1 MNSNLL
7 RQTIQAVTLLLVS
20 FATMASAVD
29 PTWEYASLSKDAET
43 NEQYIDMISARIN
56 NLSNC
61 TEYVLTFSDLTTQNS
76 GNPLLGFPENEA
88 FTFKLYDH
96 GGKNGNYN
104 SDVNDTLSIWIP
116 KKGYSI
122 QVTGSIDTKEY
133 IDRFT
138 VFEGY
143 TDKRG
148 KTILDGLSGKIDDIN
163 FISKEDLVF
172 VLKGDV
178 SGGGYSGLDL
188 TVRIKKDEDLSVECK
203 NSVDDVGGAID
214 LCPPENTIHP
224 GDTVKLT
231 VTPKENY
238 VFEGVEIKDVNGE
251 PVKPLQ
257 DVGWYSGN
265 KFSFI
270 MPLFGV
276 VVTPK
281 FTNDVSHFSV
291 NMPESD
297 TLEVIIPQGVTSFKL
312 YDDGGA
318 DKDYSRP
325 DELRPTNRTLR
336 LTAPSGYRIYVKGSM
351 ETLLNEDM
359 LTVKDSIGC
368 NENVVTL
375 MDSWSGAVEN
385 IHLLSSGN
393 GLTFDFE
400 KSGFFT
406 AASYGVLE
414 HVSGFDF
421 TVMVG
426 KDEPHTLVC
435 KNEDVEGG
443 SIKCP
448 EGAFSS
454 GEKVSVEAMPQ
465 EGYVFAGLEL
475 KDASGNVVDVLDSWY
490 PDNKASFAMLPMN
503 LVVKPKFTK
512 DLSNLHINMPEN
524 DSIGVVIPEGVN
536 AFKVYDDGGKDGFH
550 SINANGALTLMAPEG
565 QVLGVVGDME
575 TTYSNAKLSICDG
588 ESCADSVVKLVKAAS
603 GSTAI
608 HTISSKGSLT
618 IKFATESASAHSDK
632 GLDLLV
638 RVGPSKAYS
647 VTCVDVVAGE
657 ITCEGVN
664 QADYGQTVELSIT
677 AEAAK
682 GYVLAGA
689 EVRDENGNVVKTF
702 KDFPWYKP
710 SHKISFK
717 MPLANVNVVPVFTDK
732 INDLYINMPFKGT
745 DSIVVPA
752 SVDSFKVYDDGG
764 KDGKYSKDADGT
776 LQMIAHDGYVLQ
788 VTGHKNINP
797 RDDQYDYM
805 SICDGPNCE
814 IGTPKFIT
822 EKSGPI
828 DSIMYISTGNAM
840 TLFFRAYDNSSRGE
854 GLDLTIRN
862 AEKDVPHKVK
872 CAENVAGGTIEECGS
887 EVNPGEPVTLTVT
900 PTTGYA
906 LTGIEIKDA
915 YQNDVKVV
923 GGQWYSGKT
932 HSFIMPVS
940 DVTVTPT
947 FTNKLDTF
955 YLNMPNLSAMTAIIP
970 PGVDSIKVYDNG
982 GKDGFYVLSSAD
994 TLRLF
999 AQENYLLKV
1008 KGSMQTWRSDPLRVC
1023 DADNC
1028 GENATKFYGSRNDIY
1043 LLSTKN
1049 VLTFDFLAG
1058 KRDYDLNYHG
1068 FDFTVYAVPD
1078 VPHEIQCASNNSG
1091 GNANNSGGNA
1101 NISGGSIKECSSGN
1115 NVGNEK
1121 AHTPVTLTAVPT
1133 NSVLQSVG
1141 VTDADGK
1148 LDVDGGSWYHNAFS
1162 FVMRASDVTV
1172 TPSFTTNY
1180 SNLYINMPTNDTV
1193 EAVIPKDVKTFK
1205 VFDDGGVSEKYSIN
1219 ANGFL
1224 RINAPRNY
1232 TLQVKADAEDIAM
1245 CDDDTLL
1252 VCNGRNCDDPN
1263 SKIAELIGG
1272 KNIENVSLMSS
1283 GTTISIRF
1291 KNIGLTCNDDYVNGL
1306 WVSTTEKGFKF
1317 TVNVVK
1323 QQSNKL
1329 TCVSATDKDGVEIGY
1344 IQDCPNYTID
1354 AGRIVSLSAAAEKGY
1369 ALTGYV
1375 VHDKYGNELVSGSMP
1390 WYSGDKTISFEMPQ
1404 SEAFVKPLFTHESD
1418 LYVNIPQQGLLTLS
1432 VPISVTSFKV
1442 YDDGGKDGSPEG
1454 NTGGK
1459 LRVPAP
1465 QKGKVALVTGSLKD
1479 DIETRLEVTD
1489 NNGGEIF
1496 TSKLSDDISFVTTD
1510 TMTVALVP
1518 QSGSSMAELD
1528 LTVEYGDY
1536 RDYAVECVENV
1547 EGGTLACDKAKAK
1560 PGEKVTL
1567 TVTPGKGYVLDGIEV
1582 KKKNGNVINV
1592 DNVTWY
1598 AGNEFSFTMRLS
1610 DVTVMPIF
1618 KKSTGLFVNMPI
1630 TESDHPLVVNIPE
1643 SVTSFNVYDDGGKDG
1658 GYAINSDNGITEV
1671 LQLVAPKG
1679 KMLRVTG
1686 SAVVDGSTVWAF
1698 GYDGDFSKE
1707 PPYWSYESKDDII
1720 FDSDENGLLYIY
1732 LNSRYDATSAAGL
1745 DLTVNVVDKD
1755 ELEFAVMC
1763 DAVVVGGTF
1772 SCGKEK
1778 SKGNEF
1784 VTLSAE
1790 PAEGYKLAGYEVA
1803 SAKESVVYAL
1813 ESSDNTASFEMP
1825 YADVSVKPVFVEQNS
1840 NFYADMPR
1848 IRTRKVIIPEGVTTL
1863 KVYDDGGK
1871 DGDYSEGSDGTLQ
1884 IEAPPGYILVLSGT
1898 AETYSGDYLTIY
1910 NGAEGASTLIDKSYG
1925 SKNFNDAP
1933 LVSSGNVMTLYFESD
1948 YNSNLSGFDFTIRVG
1963 KDIKHK
1969 ITCGNGDEET
1979 IEGGTIACS
1988 KAKSKYGKIV
1998 KWEAT
2003 PEEGY
2008 VLAGVEVKDKD
2019 GVVSDVFTWY
2029 SVYGISSTNTMHLLS
2044 GNSATFRM
2052 PLTDVTVMPTFVK
2065 ATDFYINMPK
2075 NMSDKYSPVQA
2086 GVAIPEGAQSIH
2098 IYDDG
2103 GKDGDYSDNLGG
2115 ALLYVYA
2122 PKGKTL
2128 RVTGSAALV
2137 DGDDG
2142 AQWAFAYDWNNL
2154 WNFAKGYSYDENLVY
2169 WGKNSNDNIN
2179 FETDENG
2186 ELFIYFKAENS
2197 EATAAGLDLT
2207 VTVIDKQ
2214 EIVPKDEEF
2223 TIACNAAV
2231 DGGTYKCLVD
2241 NNEVVSS
2248 KVKVG
2253 DIVKLTAKSADGF
2266 TFVGVEFVDIDK
2278 KAVISRVSFNG
2289 DSAWF
2294 AMPRS
2299 NVTVKPIFT
2308 TNVNNLS
2315 VNMPKTGMKAVSFA
2329 AGVDK
2334 FNVYDDGGQ
2343 KANYSSNANGYL
2355 QLIAPEG
2362 LALKLS
2368 GSAETESGYDYL
2380 SIYGGGIDADKLVDK
2395 KSGDFDLN
2403 DGNALTSDI
2412 LTLFLESDGSYCK
2425 KGLEFEVTFVEKTE
2439 HTITCVA
2446 SVDGGTA
2453 ACDKEIAKVGESFT
2467 LTATPVDGYI
2477 LDSVVVTDAEGHVL
2491 KSMAW
2496 YEHPVNTASFTMQ
2509 PSDVTVRPVFTK
2521 MTDLSVNMPSTN
2533 DQLTVYIP
2541 EGVKTFKIYDNG
2553 GKNGDYSLY
2562 VNGKLKLMMPEGYK
2576 ILLKGSLQTSGS
2588 AYFNIYVNS
2597 SSNAVYSNEGTDENI
2612 ENIDLVIDEYED
2624 PEIYFSTSYYANIA
2638 AGLDLTVTLV
2648 KPENDFAAVSVG
2660 LDGSRLVAEIDGEYG
2675 LTDVIDIPEDIKV
2688 DSILF
2693 DREFKTDLS
2702 GFSTVMLPFDF
2713 DASNLEGVKSIIE
2726 FAGVVSLNGK
2736 DAVGMKYVWCNEEIG
2751 AAQVAL
2757 GYDDCNKLPGVLT
2770 AYTPYI
2776 VEMASETMGFKG
2788 GATIKSTRDAKT
2800 GKSVKTGIRKKEWVF
2815 QGMLQMKTWSYDD
2828 TKDGNVWGYTGAAR
2842 KGFKIGSFSRFG
2854 KGTYINPLR
2863 AYLLKTPGVTSDEP
2877 QEDAEP
2883 SSKASLVARRVASS
2897 PYAADDLSAVAQQ
2910 FDASGRLVM
2919 ADRTYTAGIETA
2931 SVGNMDVV
2939 ILNGG
2944 KDGQEHTTVIGRYDS
2959 RTGEIRMNF
2968 RPKHTYDLKGRR
2980 VNEGKKA
2987 KGVYYKK

>member
-43 NEQYIDMISARIN
+43 NERYVNMIPARIN

-61 TEYVLTFSDLTTQNS
+61 TAYVLTFSDLTTQNS

-96 GGKNGNYN
+96 GGKNGNYD

-116 KKGYSI
+116 NEGYSI

-133 IDRFT
+133 IDRLT

-163 FISKEDLVF
+163 FISKEKLVF
-172 VLKGDV
+172 VLKGDGK
-178 SGGGYSGLDL
+178 GGGYSGLDL
-188 TVRIKKDEDLSVECK
+188 TVRIKKDEKLKVSCDEVDGGSIECP
-203 NSVDDVGGAID
+203 
-214 LCPPENTIHP
+214 LNTETFNP

-238 VFEGVEIKDVNGE
+238 FFEGVEIKDVNGV
-251 PVKPLQ
+251 PVKPLLE
-257 DVGWYSGN
+257 GTWYSGN

-318 DKDYSRP
+318 DNDYSRP

-351 ETLLNEDM
+351 ETLLNEDK
-359 LTVKDSIGC
+359 LTVKDSIDC

-426 KDEPHTLVC
+426 KDELHTLAC
-435 KNEDVEGG
+435 DNEDVEGG

-448 EGAFSS
+448 DEGINP
-454 GEKVSVEAMPQ
+454 GEMASVEAAPQ
-465 EGYVFAGLEL
+465 EGYVFAGFVL

-503 LVVKPKFTK
+503 LSVKPKFTNV
-512 DLSNLHINMPEN
+512 LSNLHIDMPEN
-524 DSIGVVIPEGVN
+524 DSIGVVIPENVKS
-536 AFKVYDDGGKDGFH
+536 FKIYDDGGKNGFY
-550 SINANGALTLMAPEG
+550 SINANGVLTLKAPKNHFLE
-565 QVLGVVGDME
+565 VLGDMD
-575 TTYSNAKLSICDG
+575 TWSNAKLSICDG

-608 HTISSKGSLT
+608 HTISSKGFLT

-632 GLDLLV
+632 GFDLLV

-689 EVRDENGNVVKTF
+689 EVRDESGYVVKTF
-702 KDFPWYKP
+702 KDFLWYKP
-710 SHKISFK
+710 SHTISFE

-840 TLFFRAYDNSSRGE
+840 TLFFRAYDNSSSGE

-872 CAENVAGGTIEECGS
+872 CAENVAGGTIEECGN

-982 GKDGFYVLSSAD
+982 GKDGYYVLSSAD

-1058 KRDYDLNYHG
+1058 KRDYDLNYRG

-1078 VPHEIQCASNNSG
+1078 VPHEIQCASN
-1091 GNANNSGGNA
+1091 
-1101 NISGGSIKECSSGN
+1101 ISGGSVEECSSGN
-1115 NVGNEK
+1115 DLGNVM
-1121 AHTPVTLTAVPT
+1121 AHAPVSLTAVPANT
-1133 NSVLQSVG
+1133 VLKSVD

-1148 LDVDGGSWYHNAFS
+1148 LDVEGGVWYRNAFS
-1162 FVMRASDVTV
+1162 FAMRTSDVTV
-1172 TPSFTTNY
+1172 KPNFMTNY

-1291 KNIGLTCNDDYVNGL
+1291 KNRGLACNDDYVNGL

-1344 IQDCPNYTID
+1344 IQDCPNYSID
-1354 AGRIVSLSAAAEKGY
+1354 AGRIVSLSAAAKEGY

-1375 VHDKYGNELVSGSMP
+1375 VHDKYGNELVSGNMP
-1390 WYSGDKTISFEMPQ
+1390 WYSSDKTISFEMPQ
-1404 SEAFVKPLFTHESD
+1404 SEAFVKPLFMHESD

-1454 NTGGK
+1454 NMGGK
-1459 LRVPAP
+1459 LRVSAP
-1465 QKGKVALVTGSLKD
+1465 QKGKVALVTGSMKD
-1479 DIETRLEVTD
+1479 DIVTRLEVTD

-1496 TSKLSDDISFVTTD
+1496 TSELSDDIGFVTTD

-1610 DVTVMPIF
+1610 DVTITPIF
-1618 KKSTGLFVNMPI
+1618 KKATELFVNMPI
-1630 TESDHPLVVNIPE
+1630 TGMYHPLVVNIPE

-1658 GYAINSDNGITEV
+1658 DYAINSDDGITEV

-1707 PPYWSYESKDDII
+1707 SPYWSSESKDDII

-1732 LNSRYDATSAAGL
+1732 LESYYYATSADGL

-1778 SKGNEF
+1778 SKAKEL
-1784 VTLSAE
+1784 VTLTTV
-1790 PAEGYKLAGYEVA
+1790 PAEGYKLAGFEVA

-1825 YADVSVKPVFVEQNS
+1825 YANVSVKPVFVEQNS
-1840 NFYADMPR
+1840 NFYADMPSEG
-1848 IRTRKVIIPEGVTTL
+1848 IRKVVIPEGVTKL
-1863 KVYDDGGK
+1863 NVYDDGGK
-1871 DGDYSEGSDGTLQ
+1871 DGNYSVYSKGTLQ
-1884 IEAPPGYILVLSGT
+1884 LVAPSGYVLVLSGSAVT
-1898 AETYSGDYLTIY
+1898 ERNYASLTIY
-1910 NGAEGASTLIDKSYG
+1910 NGIEGASTLIKDLSG
-1925 SKNFNDAP
+1925 TMNFEDAP
-1933 LVSSGNVMTLYFESD
+1933 LVSSGNVMTFYFKSW
-1948 YNSNLSGFDFTIRVG
+1948 YFTNSGFDFTVRVE
-1963 KDIKHK
+1963 KNINHK
-1969 ITCGNGDEET
+1969 ITCGKDDGEK

-1988 KAKSKYGKIV
+1988 KAESKYGKIV
-1998 KWEAT
+1998 KWEAA

-2008 VLAGVEVKDKD
+2008 VLAGVEITDKD
-2019 GVVSDVFTWY
+2019 GKILNLSAL
-2029 SVYGISSTNTMHLLS
+2029 SSQS
-2044 GNSATFRM
+2044 GNSASFRM
-2052 PLTDVTVMPTFVK
+2052 PFTDVTVMPTFVK
-2065 ATDFYINMPK
+2065 ATDLYYNMPTMGG
-2075 NMSDKYSPVQA
+2075 NNPV
-2086 GVAIPEGAQSIH
+2086 VVNIPEGVTSFK

-2103 GKDGDYSDNLGG
+2103 GEHGEYSINSKEEITG
-2115 ALLYVYA
+2115 VMQFVA
-2122 PKGKTL
+2122 PKGKML
-2128 RVTGSAALV
+2128 QVSGSAVVAEN
-2137 DGDDG
+2137 
-2142 AQWAFAYDWNNL
+2142 AMWAFGYDRS
-2154 WNFAKGYSYDENLVY
+2154 FSSEPPY
-2169 WGKNSNDNIN
+2169 WSEYSNDDIN
-2179 FETDENG
+2179 FVSDENG
-2186 ELFIYFKAENS
+2186 ILCILFSAS
-2197 EATAAGLDLT
+2197 HTEATAAGLDLT

-2214 EIVPKDEEF
+2214 DIVPKDEEF
-2223 TIACNAAV
+2223 TITCNASV
-2231 DGGTYKCLVD
+2231 DGGTFECEKA
-2241 NNEVVSS
+2241 
-2248 KVKVG
+2248 KAKVG
-2253 DIVKLTAKSADGF
+2253 DSVKVTASPETGYK
-2266 TFVGVEFVDIDK
+2266 FVGVEFVDIDK
-2278 KAVISRVSFNG
+2278 NAVISRVSFNG

-2315 VNMPKTGMKAVSFA
+2315 VNMPVTGMKAVSFA
-2329 AGVDK
+2329 VGVEK

-2343 KANYSSNANGYL
+2343 NANYSSNAYGYL

-2362 LALKLS
+2362 FAIKLS
-2368 GSAETESGYDYL
+2368 GDADMPSGYGFL
-2380 SIYGGGIDADKLVDK
+2380 SIYGGGIDADKLVDN
-2395 KSGDFDLN
+2395 KSGDIDLN
-2403 DGNALTSDI
+2403 GKNALTRDI
-2412 LTLFLESDGSYCK
+2412 LTLFLNSDGSGAGD
-2425 KGLEFEVTFVEKTE
+2425 GLEFEVTFVESVK
-2439 HTITCVA
+2439 HTIACVA

-2467 LTATPVDGYI
+2467 LTATPAAGYI
-2477 LDSVVVTDAEGHVL
+2477 LDSVVVTDADGHVL

-2496 YEHPVNTASFTMQ
+2496 YQHPVNTASFTMQ

-2521 MTDLSVNMPSTN
+2521 MTDLSVNMPSTS
-2533 DQLTVYIP
+2533 DLLTVYIP
-2541 EGVKTFKIYDNG
+2541 EGVKTFKIYDDG
-2553 GKNGDYSLY
+2553 GKDGDCSLG
-2562 VNGKLKLMMPEGYK
+2562 VSESLELIIPKGYK
-2576 ILLKGSLQTSGS
+2576 LLLKGALRADDNT
-2588 AYFNIYVNS
+2588 YFDMYKNS
-2597 SSNAVYSNEGTDENI
+2597 SSYYAFYETSGIDENI
-2612 ENIDLVIDEYED
+2612 DFVFDDYEN
-2624 PEIYFSTSYYANIA
+2624 PKIYLSTYYTNAA

-2648 KPENDFAAVSVG
+2648 KPENDFAAVFVG
-2660 LDGSRLVAEIDGEYG
+2660 LNGNRVVAEINGSYE
-2675 LTDVIDIPEDIKV
+2675 LTDTIDIPEDIKV
-2688 DSILF
+2688 DSISF

-2726 FAGVVSLNGK
+2726 FAGVVVKGGNN
-2736 DAVGMKYVWCNEEIG
+2736 AVGMRYVWCNEEVG

-2757 GYDDCNKLPGVLT
+2757 GYNDCNKLPGVLT
-2770 AYTPYI
+2770 AYTPYM
-2776 VEMASETMGFKG
+2776 VEMESEKLGFKG
-2788 GATIKSTRDAKT
+2788 GATIKSNKDAKT
-2800 GKSVKTGIRKKEWVF
+2800 GKPVKTGVRQGEWVF
-2815 QGMLQMKTWSYDD
+2815 QGVLQKKEWSKEDD
-2828 TKDGNVWGYTGAAR
+2828 AIKKGQIWAFAGTARNGASIGKFVQFGGNNWV
-2842 KGFKIGSFSRFG
+2842 
-2854 KGTYINPLR
+2854 NPFR
-2863 AYLLKTPGVTSDEP
+2863 AYLVDCTK
-2877 QEDAEP
+2877 DAEASECKDDETQPKP
-2883 SSKASLVARRVASS
+2883 SLVSRYRFADVLAPASSAENSLSAKKPAASVTASL
-2897 PYAADDLSAVAQQ
+2897 D
-2910 FDASGRLVM
+2910 G
-2919 ADRTYTAGIETA
+2919 
-2931 SVGNMDVV
+2931 MDVV
-2939 ILNGG
+2939 IINGG

-2959 RTGEIRMNF
+2959 RTGELRMNF
-2968 RPKHTYDLKGRR
+2968 RPKQTYDLKGRR
-2980 VNEGKKA
+2980 VNESRKA